1 MNNYNSYTINALT
14 SSGYILKGYD
24 NATISISADSIEDS
38 SLRAKISQVFNEDE
52 LKKKITK
59 ILLEDPDCEVKKI
72 AEDYLI
78 QCIYEATNDPENNP
92 ILQKFFGKNQ
102 EEIAQLRDEVW
113 QMRNE
118 FIQVKGELQE
128 LKGKLGIGMNDY
140 NAGYN
145 GVAWKNDTMDQFTY
159 LENKLIN
166 IAEKLGKAG
175 ININYWEN

>member
-1 MNNYNSYTINALT
+1 MSNYNAIT
-14 SSGYILKGYD
+14 SSGYILNGHD
-24 NATISISADSIEDS
+24 NATIRISADSIEES
-38 SLRAKISQVFNEDE
+38 SLRTKISQVFNEDE

-102 EEIAQLRDEVW
+102 EEIAQLRDEVR
-113 QMRNE
+113 QMRDE
-118 FIQVKGELQE
+118 IVQVKIELQE
-128 LKGKLGIGMNDY
+128 LEGKLGIGMYDY
-140 NAGYN
+140 NAWN
-145 GVAWKNDTMDQFTY
+145 DGVAWKNDTMNKFNY

-166 IAEKLGKAG
+166 IAEKLGEAG
-175 ININYWEN
+175 FDINYWEN